1 MTIDYSVS
9 IGNLLTLVAIVVM
22 AAGAFRKL
30 IAIETKIN
38 ILWTWFEEHILKAA
52 NPGNPE

>member
-1 MTIDYSVS
+1 MVIDYSISV
-9 IGNLLTLVAIVVM
+9 GNLLTLVAIVIM

-38 ILWTWFEEHILKAA
+38 ILWTWFEEHILKAT
-52 NPGNPE
+52 NPGKPE